1 MRIETIAQKL
11 GRDFAAIAR
20 RRSLCEED
28 ADDFGGVVAAEYE
41 RARDA
46 VSAHEAER
54 IGRRRFGPKRVL
66 LRWARM
72 HGFRVRVIGAV
83 GRLQPERWSDTMA
96 VNVSVGYNAEADEWF
111 VTFARESNVGN
122 PKHILGVGLATRAEA
137 VRFAGALLA
146 VLS

>member
-28 ADDFGGVVAAEYE
+28 GDDFGGVVAAEYE

-72 HGFRVRVIGAV
+72 HGFRVSIIGAV
-83 GRLQPERWSDTMA
+83 GRLQPERWSETMA
-96 VNVSVGYNAEADEWF
+96 VNVSLGYNAEDDGWF

-122 PKHILGVGLATRAEA
+122 PKHILGVGLATRSEA